1 MKAVIL
7 CYHKVGIESEE
18 GRWLNCSPENL
29 MSHANFFVRRNFNY
43 FLPKDFAP
51 SMTSERNSKR
61 VCFTFDDAYVSA
73 VQNAPPVLESVGF
86 RGCFYAVP
94 SLVGM
99 SSLWDGERAR
109 PLATWAELLRI
120 QSAGHEVGN
129 HTFTHPKMSQ
139 LDYDEQLR
147 EWQLANEML
156 RDNGIEVQSGC
167 FPYGDWC
174 HDTLKSLRN
183 SGIPVGL
190 QLGKRPVGDE
200 PTVCLPRV
208 IVSFSDRVPK
218 LIYKIWVRPK
228 LRRKQ

>member
-1 MKAVIL
+1 
-7 CYHKVGIESEE
+7 
-18 GRWLNCSPENL
+18 
-29 MSHANFFVRRNFNY
+29 
-43 FLPKDFAP
+43 
-51 SMTSERNSKR
+51 
-61 VCFTFDDAYVSA
+61 
-73 VQNAPPVLESVGF
+73 
-86 RGCFYAVP
+86 
-94 SLVGM
+94 
-99 SSLWDGERAR
+99 
-109 PLATWAELLRI
+109 
-120 QSAGHEVGN
+120 
-129 HTFTHPKMSQ
+129 MSQ

-190 QLGKRPVGDE
+190 QLGKRPVGVE
-200 PTVCLPRV
+200 PAECLPRV